1 MSKNASYSSIA
12 DPKANANY
20 NSTDF
25 NLQSA
30 WDKTTEKHSK
40 PSPTTFLTSQST
52 TSATAANNNHVSKL
66 YTDREYFFHILIPT
80 HDQNS
85 FFRHLVIILILTH
98 S

>member
-52 TSATAANNNHVSKL
+52 TSATAANNNHVSKH
-66 YTDREYFFHILIPT
+66 YDF
-80 HDQNS
+80 S
-85 FFRHLVIILILTH
+85 FIY
-98 S
+98 